1 MVSDAVLYL
10 LPSALPL
17 LTALNIVDRTLLHN
31 NEKVR
36 QISKELELI
45 PLAES
50 VAIVIATY
58 LSHIWYWA
66 CLVPEI
72 GIVAIAARPTV
83 ANMA

>member
-58 LSHIWYWA
+58 LSPILYWA
-66 CLVPEI
+66 CLIPEI
-72 GIVAIAARPTV
+72 GIVAIAAATV
-83 ANMA
+83 ANIA